1 MPNILTI
8 HEFFKRFPDNEA
20 CLDHLMELRYGK
32 TIECPKCKKTGT
44 FKKLSKHPAYSCPW
58 CGHHVHPMRNTIF
71 ADSHTPLNKWF
82 YAIYLFTT
90 TRHGVPAKEL
100 QRQLGVSYP
109 TAFRM
114 AHLIR
119 QHMGMVDGN
128 PPLGGHVE
136 ADETFIGGK
145 RRGVGSGNYRD
156 SKTVVFGLLEREGD
170 VMTHIVPDT
179 KTSTLENKIVRNVEK
194 GSIISTDELAS
205 YNRLRRIGYR
215 HGRVDHHAGQYVNG
229 PFHVNSLEGFWSM
242 LKRSIRGTHV
252 HVSAKHLAKYLGEF
266 EFRYNLRHSPA
277 AMFDRLVMRL

>member
-1 MPNILTI
+1 MANTLTV
-8 HEFFKRFPDNEA
+8 HEFFKRFPDDEA
-20 CLDHLMELRYGK
+20 CLDHLMERRYGK

-58 CGHHVHPMRNTIF
+58 CGHHIHPMRNTIF

-119 QHMGMVDGN
+119 KHMGMVDGN

-136 ADETFIGGK
+136 ADETYVGGK
-145 RRGVGSGNYRD
+145 QKGVGSGSLDN
-156 SKTVVFGLLEREGD
+156 KTVVFGLLERDGD
-170 VMTHIVPDT
+170 VLTHVVPNARAA
-179 KTSTLENKIVRNVEK
+179 TLEPEIKRHVEK
-194 GSIISTDELAS
+194 GTIISTDENKA
-205 YNRLRRIGYR
+205 YTHLRKMGYR
-215 HGRVDHHAGQYVNG
+215 HGRVNHSRFQYVNG
-229 PFHVNSLEGFWSM
+229 PFHVNSLEGYWSM

-252 HVSAKHLAKYLGEF
+252 HVSAKWMASYLGEF

-277 AMFDRLVMRL
+277 VMFDRLVMRL